1 MTYAELV
8 KSLTDTTGL
17 RRYQVDAVL
26 WALRKDLP
34 RLVRDGGALRMPG
47 LGTFLARHRK
57 GRRIRHPSSKEFLE
71 LSARTTLGFRP
82 DTEANRKVGR

>member
-1 MTYAELV
+1 MTYAQLV

-17 RRYQVDAVL
+17 KRYQVDAVL
-26 WALRKDLP
+26 WVLRNDLP
-34 RLVRDGGALRMPG
+34 RLVRDGGPLRMPG
-47 LGTFLARHRK
+47 LGTFLVRHRK